1 MTKEIIEND
10 PYKSAG
16 VDIDAGNDLVDKI
29 KKDVASSHNK
39 NVLGNIGGFA
49 GMYEL
54 SKNYNEPVLVA
65 CTDGVGTKV
74 ALAQEFNQVDGI
86 GQDLVAMCVNDLIVC
101 GAKPLFFLDY
111 FASSKLEVNEASR
124 IIKSIADACK
134 NSDCALLGGETAEMP
149 GHYVGKNFD
158 LAGFSVGSVEKADII
173 TGDSIEEGN
182 VLIGIESSGPH
193 SNGFSLIRKII
204 KESSMKEND
213 RNKITELA
221 LKPTHLYPNLI
232 MHLINQFKINGMAHI
247 TGGGLTENIPRT
259 LPKHLAVEIYLD
271 SWQLPEIF
279 RWLQDNGNI
288 TQDDMLRIFNCGI
301 GMVLVVNEDI
311 SENVKSEIKNNA
323 FECFD
328 IGKVIK
334 KLIINIPGKT
344 KSSVTNKKVKA
355 GIIATANAEIRKTE
369 CVEFLK
375 PLFSRALS
383 KTGPER
389 TPSEPDTRVTIPK
402 R

>member
-1 MTKEIIEND
+1 
-10 PYKSAG
+10 
-16 VDIDAGNDLVDKI
+16 
-29 KKDVASSHNK
+29 
-39 NVLGNIGGFA
+39 
-49 GMYEL
+49 
-54 SKNYNEPVLVA
+54 
-65 CTDGVGTKV
+65 
-74 ALAQEFNQVDGI
+74 
-86 GQDLVAMCVNDLIVC
+86 MCVNDLIVC

-158 LAGFSVGSVEKADII
+158 LAGFSVGCVEKANII
-173 TGDSIEEGN
+173 SGDTIEEGN

-213 RNKITELA
+213 LNKITELA

-334 KLIINIPGKT
+334 KD
-344 KSSVTNKKVKA
+344 SESV
-355 GIIATANAEIRKTE
+355 IY
-369 CVEFLK
+369 
-375 PLFSRALS
+375 S
-383 KTGPER
+383 
-389 TPSEPDTRVTIPK
+389 
-402 R
+402 

>member
-39 NVLGNIGGFA
+39 SVLGNIGGFA

-54 SKNYNEPVLVA
+54 GKNYNEPVLVA

-158 LAGFSVGSVEKADII
+158 LAGFSVGCVEKANII

-213 RNKITELA
+213 LNKITELA

-232 MHLINQFKINGMAHI
+232 MQLINQFKINGMAHI
-247 TGGGLTENIPRT
+247 TGGGLTENIPRS

-334 KLIINIPGKT
+334 KD
-344 KSSVTNKKVKA
+344 SESV
-355 GIIATANAEIRKTE
+355 IY
-369 CVEFLK
+369 
-375 PLFSRALS
+375 S
-383 KTGPER
+383 
-389 TPSEPDTRVTIPK
+389 
-402 R
+402 

>member
-1 MTKEIIEND
+1 
-10 PYKSAG
+10 
-16 VDIDAGNDLVDKI
+16 
-29 KKDVASSHNK
+29 
-39 NVLGNIGGFA
+39 
-49 GMYEL
+49 
-54 SKNYNEPVLVA
+54 
-65 CTDGVGTKV
+65 
-74 ALAQEFNQVDGI
+74 
-86 GQDLVAMCVNDLIVC
+86 MCVNDLIVC

-158 LAGFSVGSVEKADII
+158 LAGFSVGCVEKDNII

-204 KESSMKEND
+204 KESSIKEND
-213 RNKITELA
+213 LNKIKELA

-232 MHLINQFKINGMAHI
+232 MQLINQFKINGMAHI
-247 TGGGLTENIPRT
+247 TGGGLTENIPRS

-271 SWQLPEIF
+271 SWQLPEVF
-279 RWLQDNGNI
+279 RWLQDNGSI

-301 GMVLVVNEDI
+301 GMVLIVAEDI
-311 SENVKSEIKNNA
+311 LENVKTEIKNNS
-323 FECFD
+323 FECFE

-334 KLIINIPGKT
+334 KD
-344 KSSVTNKKVKA
+344 SESV
-355 GIIATANAEIRKTE
+355 IY
-369 CVEFLK
+369 
-375 PLFSRALS
+375 S
-383 KTGPER
+383 
-389 TPSEPDTRVTIPK
+389 
-402 R
+402 

>member
-16 VDIDAGNDLVDKI
+16 VDIDAGNDLVEKI

-74 ALAQEFNQVDGI
+74 ALAQEFNQVDSI

-111 FASSKLEVNEASR
+111 FASSKLEVNEASK

-134 NSDCALLGGETAEMP
+134 NSNCALLGGETAEMP

-158 LAGFSVGSVEKADII
+158 LAGFSVGCVEKDNII

-204 KESSMKEND
+204 KESSMKED
-213 RNKITELA
+213 DLKKITELA

-232 MHLINQFKINGMAHI
+232 LQLINQFKINGMAHI
-247 TGGGLTENIPRT
+247 TGGGLTENIPRS
-259 LPKHLAVEIYLD
+259 LPKHLAVKIHLN

-279 RWLQDNGNI
+279 RWLQDNGSI
-288 TQDDMLRIFNCGI
+288 TQDDMLRVFNCGI
-301 GMVLVVNEDI
+301 GMVLIVNENI

-334 KLIINIPGKT
+334 KD
-344 KSSVTNKKVKA
+344 SESV
-355 GIIATANAEIRKTE
+355 IY
-369 CVEFLK
+369 
-375 PLFSRALS
+375 S
-383 KTGPER
+383 
-389 TPSEPDTRVTIPK
+389 
-402 R
+402 